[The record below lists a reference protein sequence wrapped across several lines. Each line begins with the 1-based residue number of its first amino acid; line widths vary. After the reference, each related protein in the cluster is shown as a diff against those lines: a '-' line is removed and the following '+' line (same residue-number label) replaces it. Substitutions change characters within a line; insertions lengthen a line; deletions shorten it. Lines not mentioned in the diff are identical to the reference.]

1 MHGGDGRA
9 ANRTGW
15 IVGIINGTRRPNVT
29 PRLSRHKLT
38 LRLLQVATAALEQL
52 PTVMGFAKT
61 IRMERLD

>member
-1 MHGGDGRA
+1 MGRPSDLT

-29 PRLSRHKLT
+29 PRQARHKLT